1 MLGDSG
7 RIVADLNTQSSD
19 GEWIKPTFALG
30 QNQEIVG
37 IYGYADEG
45 NEISSVGF
53 LISAFM

>member
-45 NEISSVGF
+45 NEISSIGF
-53 LISAFM
+53 LISA